1 MDKPTNKNFITNI
14 IDNDNSTNKF
24 SGRVHTRFPPEPNGY
39 LHIGHAKS
47 ICLNFEIANTYKG
60 KCNLRFDDTN
70 PEKENVE
77 YIEAIKKDIQW
88 LGYKWDSMHFSSD
101 YFDNLYEY
109 ALNLIENNFAYI
121 DSSSAEKIK
130 QERGTLTEPGVNS
143 KDRDR
148 SISDNI
154 KLFKE
159 MKQGKFTDG
168 EYVLR
173 LKIDMLSPNINMR
186 DPVIYRIKKFKHHR
200 TGNDWCIYPMYDFTH
215 CISDAIENITHSLCT
230 LEFEDHRDLY
240 DWIIE
245 KINHENK
252 PQQIEFSRLALEH
265 NLMSKRKLSE
275 LVEKNY
281 VSGWDDPRM
290 PTISGMRRRGF
301 TSNSIK
307 DFCGRIGITKKNS
320 SIEMG
325 VLENTIREE
334 LNLSAKRVMGILDPL
349 KIVITNYPE
358 GEKEEILAANNPN
371 DKESGQRNISISK
384 NIYIDKNDFME
395 SPEKK
400 YFRLS
405 PGKEV
410 RLRHAFN
417 IICNKVIKSNDG
429 KIIELE
435 CSFDPVSRDMKKGNK
450 VKGMIHWVDADNCI
464 DATVNIYDR
473 LFTESNPLNLEN
485 FNENSLVIKKHAKLE
500 KNIDLNNFEAR
511 YQFERV
517 GYFIRDN
524 KFLDQGIIYNK
535 IVSLKDTWKKT
546 KNKDTK

>member
-24 SGRVHTRFPPEPNGY
+24 SERVHTRFPPEPNGY

-70 PEKENVE
+70 PEKENIE

-109 ALNLIENNFAYI
+109 AVNLIENNFAYI
-121 DSSSAEKIK
+121 DSSNAEKIK

-154 KLFKE
+154 KLFEE

-307 DFCGRIGITKKNS
+307 DFCARIGITKKNS

-371 DKESGQRNISISK
+371 DKEIGQRNISISK

-450 VKGMIHWVDADNCI
+450 VKGMIHWVDANNCI
-464 DATVNIYDR
+464 DATINIYDR
-473 LFTESNPLNLEN
+473 LFTESNPLNLES

-546 KNKDTK
+546 NNKDAK

>member
-24 SGRVHTRFPPEPNGY
+24 SERVHTRFPPEPNGY

-101 YFDNLYEY
+101 YFDSLYEY
-109 ALNLIENNFAYI
+109 AVNLIENNFAYI

-154 KLFKE
+154 NLFEE

-371 DKESGQRNISISK
+371 DKEIGQRNISISK

-417 IICNKVIKSNDG
+417 IICNKVIKSDDG

-450 VKGMIHWVDADNCI
+450 VKGMIHWVDANNCI
-464 DATVNIYDR
+464 DATINIYDR
-473 LFTESNPLNLEN
+473 LFTESNPLNLES

-546 KNKDTK
+546 KNKDAK

>member
-1 MDKPTNKNFITNI
+1 MIQIQKKKILNI
-14 IDNDNSTNKF
+14 
-24 SGRVHTRFPPEPNGY
+24 
-39 LHIGHAKS
+39 
-47 ICLNFEIANTYKG
+47 
-60 KCNLRFDDTN
+60 LRL
-70 PEKENVE
+70 
-77 YIEAIKKDIQW
+77 YKKDIQW

-101 YFDNLYEY
+101 YFDSLYEY
-109 ALNLIENNFAYI
+109 AVNLIENNFAYI

-154 KLFKE
+154 KLFEE

-281 VSGWDDPRM
+281 VKGWDDPRM
-290 PTISGMRRRGF
+290 PTISGLRRRGY
-301 TSNSIK
+301 TPESIRK
-307 DFCGRIGITKKNS
+307 FVETV
-320 SIEMG
+320 G
-325 VLENTIREE
+325 VSRRDNTIDVSLLEFCIRED
-334 LNLSAKRVMGILDPL
+334 LNKKAARIMAVLDPVKL
-349 KIVITNYPE
+349 IIENYPE
-358 GEKEEILAANNPN
+358 EKEEWLDAENNPE
-371 DKESGQRNISISK
+371 DKTAGYRNLPFSK
-384 NIYIDKNDFME
+384 VIYIERDDFME

-450 VKGMIHWVDADNCI
+450 VKGMIHWVDANNCT
-464 DATVNIYDR
+464 DAIINIYDR
-473 LFTESNPLNLEN
+473 LFTESNPLNLES

-546 KNKDTK
+546 KNKDAK

>member
-60 KCNLRFDDTN
+60 RCNLRFDDTN

-130 QERGTLTEPGVNS
+130 HERGTLTEPGVNS

-417 IICNKVIKSNDG
+417 IICNKVIKSDDG

-450 VKGMIHWVDADNCI
+450 VKGMLHWVDANNCI
-464 DATVNIYDR
+464 DATINIYDR

>member
-24 SGRVHTRFPPEPNGY
+24 SERVHTRFPPEPNGY

-70 PEKENVE
+70 PEKENIE

-109 ALNLIENNFAYI
+109 AVNLIENNFAYI
-121 DSSSAEKIK
+121 DSSNAEKIK

-154 KLFKE
+154 KLFEE

-200 TGNDWCIYPMYDFTH
+200 TGNDWCIYPMYDFTY
-215 CISDAIENITHSLCT
+215 CISDAIEKITHSLCT

-307 DFCGRIGITKKNS
+307 DFCARIGITKKNS

-371 DKESGQRNISISK
+371 DKEIGQRNISISK

-450 VKGMIHWVDADNCI
+450 VKGMIHWVDANNCI
-464 DATVNIYDR
+464 DATINIYDR

>member
-417 IICNKVIKSNDG
+417 IICNKVIKSDDG

-450 VKGMIHWVDADNCI
+450 VKGMLHWVDANNCI
-464 DATVNIYDR
+464 DATINIYDR
-473 LFTESNPLNLEN
+473 LFTESNPLNVEN

-524 KFLDQGIIYNK
+524 KFLDQDIIYNK

-546 KNKDTK
+546 KKKDAK

>member
-24 SGRVHTRFPPEPNGY
+24 SERVHTRFPPEPNGY

-47 ICLNFEIANTYKG
+47 ICLNFEIATTYKG

-70 PEKENVE
+70 PEKENIE

-88 LGYKWDSMHFSSD
+88 LGYKWDSMHFSSGVQH
-101 YFDNLYEY
+101 NLYEY
-109 ALNLIENNFAYI
+109 AVNLIENNFAYI
-121 DSSSAEKIK
+121 DSSNAEKIK

-154 KLFKE
+154 KLFEE

-371 DKESGQRNISISK
+371 DKEIGQRNISISK

-450 VKGMIHWVDADNCI
+450 VKGMIHWVDANNCI
-464 DATVNIYDR
+464 DATINIYDR
-473 LFTESNPLNLEN
+473 LFTESNPLNLES

-546 KNKDTK
+546 KNKDAK

>member
-14 IDNDNSTNKF
+14 IDNDNNTNKF

-47 ICLNFEIANTYKG
+47 ICLNFEIANLYNG
-60 KCNLRFDDTN
+60 VCNLRFDDTN
-70 PEKENVE
+70 PEKENIE
-77 YIEAIKKDIQW
+77 YIEAIKKDIEW
-88 LGYKWDSMHFSSD
+88 LGYKWNSMHYSSD
-101 YFDNLYEY
+101 YFEKIYKY
-109 ALNLIENNFAYI
+109 ALTLIENNFAYV
-121 DSSSAEKIK
+121 DSSSPEVIK
-130 QERGTLTEPGVNS
+130 KERGTLTEPGTNS

-148 SISDNI
+148 TIEENI
-154 KLFKE
+154 KLFNE
-159 MKQGKFTDG
+159 MKEGNFSDG

-173 LKIDMLSPNINMR
+173 LKINMLSPNINMR
-186 DPVIYRIKKFKHHR
+186 DPVIYRIKKFEHHR
-200 TGNDWCIYPMYDFTH
+200 TGNDRCIYPMYDFTH

-265 NLMSKRKLSE
+265 NMMSKRKLSE
-275 LVEKNY
+275 LVEKKY

-301 TSNSIK
+301 TSSSIK
-307 DFCGRIGITKKNS
+307 DFCSRIGITKKNS

-334 LNLSAKRVMGILDPL
+334 LNLSAKRVMGVLDPL
-349 KIVITNYPE
+349 KIIITNYPDN
-358 GEKEEILAANNPN
+358 EKEEILAANNPN
-371 DKESGQRNISISK
+371 DKDSGQRNISISK
-384 NIYIDKNDFME
+384 NIYIDRDDFME
-395 SPEKK
+395 FPEKK

-417 IICNKVIKSNDG
+417 IVCDKVIKDNDG

-450 VKGMIHWVDADNCI
+450 VKGMIHWVDANNCT
-464 DATVNIYDR
+464 DAIVNIYDR
-473 LFTESNPLNLEN
+473 LFTESNPLDLES
-485 FNENSLVIKKHAKLE
+485 FNEKSLVIKKDAKLE
-500 KNIDLNNFEAR
+500 KNIDINNYSAR

-524 KFLDQGIIYNK
+524 KKSNETIIYNK
-535 IVSLKDTWKKT
+535 IVSLKDSWKKI
-546 KNKDTK
+546 NK

>member
-24 SGRVHTRFPPEPNGY
+24 SERVHTRFPPEPNGY

-70 PEKENVE
+70 PEKENIE

-109 ALNLIENNFAYI
+109 AVNLIENNFAYI
-121 DSSSAEKIK
+121 DSSNAEKIK

-154 KLFKE
+154 KLFEE

-334 LNLSAKRVMGILDPL
+334 LNLSATRVMGILDPL

-371 DKESGQRNISISK
+371 DKEIGQRNISISK

-450 VKGMIHWVDADNCI
+450 VKGMIHWVDANNCI
-464 DATVNIYDR
+464 DATINIYDR
-473 LFTESNPLNLEN
+473 LFTESNPLNLES